1 MNILV
6 SILELHRAAEII
18 VDPQIKKSELPSAT
32 THASA
37 KALAK
42 LAAMMAND
50 GDGLV
55 KGQDLLSKGAWT
67 SMHANAKRAYDAAMY
82 SKLRSYYPKNISKRT

>member
-18 VDPQIKKSELPSAT
+18 VDPQVKKSELPSAT

-55 KGQDLLSKGAWT
+55 KGQDLLSKGAWI
-67 SMHANAKRAYDAAMY
+67 SMHANPKRAYDAAMY
-82 SKLRSYYPKNISKRT
+82 SKLRNHYSKNIFKT

>member
-1 MNILV
+1 MF

-42 LAAMMAND
+42 LATMMANH
-50 GDGLV
+50 GDGLI
-55 KGQDLLSKGAWT
+55 KGQNLLSKSAWT
-67 SMHANAKRAYDAAMY
+67 SMHANPKRAYDAAMY
-82 SKLRSYYPKNISKRT
+82 SKLQN